1 MNAENEANEPYEE
14 PSVPQYQIQLENL
27 DFELKKLKA
36 NFFLLEQEHIRKEI
50 RIKSKLESAKKTLEK
65 PLKDLEK
72 ARNNDSS
79 LKDEEA
85 NKLNAKLDLI
95 EKKKEE
101 NEEKIQKLEENLG
114 PKIAEQ
120 NMKYER
126 MSMLDNDIQSTEVE
140 KKRLEKEIPTLDK
153 KTEQIIKTYPDSFK
167 KLTDDF
173 ILFDK
178 KSRIEVN
185 IQEIENKI
193 ILQNYKVKEFQEIKS
208 HFDELTSEKEGNAND
223 IELKLKLNEEKQNE
237 INTLVNSLGQ
247 KVNQIIQ
254 IEKYFNM
261 FDALFQKKDYI
272 NNNIPEDTIKNI
284 IMPFINDLFE
294 NYSEMNNNQLDVIDE
309 YQKEID
315 DLNDIKPASMQIK
328 RDLKLKE
335 NKLKEEKIFS
345 EYLQKLVKICENL
358 KESKW
363 ALGTRPME
371 ISEEQNFYEKLKEI
385 ILLSAEAS
393 KEEVETQFEEYLEL
407 KEEKAREYFY
417 LTGGSSDANDEVNQ
431 IKKQANGY
439 NDIIKRH
446 ENEIENL
453 TKNKK
458 LLQNELKALNDTINL
473 RSRELK
479 NSLSKFTEEE
489 FTDYFNINKA
499 LLKLVLFKEKK
510 SIVKNN
516 QYELSKENIHEN
528 VLEDHSRKKTN
539 MYTYLKRKY
548 LLEYLC
554 HLYNEDNLDFKDMN
568 ERTKKAYE
576 EISNEIN
583 NLFKEI
589 DNYKE
594 EINKCNNEIKAK
606 NSEMSDNNF
615 SGNALVNKLNE
626 KIEIL
631 QRDYRALES
640 ELEQE
645 RLEYESNKNNYE
657 TQIKQLTQEIEELEE
672 LLNNKLN
679 RMTDGTVNLF
689 LKYDDNNDNFVPE
702 KDKFIPGKYGYSQRE
717 FNFNHQ
723 TQTLYIKDSR
733 NNIIE
738 KKIKYDTIKRIS
750 LDVESY
756 KLVEEIEKTS
766 YKDDREKNKDPKR
779 KKKIKFFVVLRR
791 KNLDLVAKEYNDYKK
806 FADIANS
813 IIIHK

>member
-1 MNAENEANEPYEE
+1 MSTENEATEQYEE
-14 PSVPQYQIQLENL
+14 PTIPQYQIQLENL
-27 DFELKKLKA
+27 DYELKKLKA
-36 NFFLLEQEHIRKEI
+36 NLFLLEQEHSRKET
-50 RIKSKLESAKKTLEK
+50 RIKSKIDSAKKALEK
-65 PLKDLEK
+65 PLRDLEK
-72 ARNNDSS
+72 AKNNDSS
-79 LKDEEA
+79 LKGEET
-85 NKLNAKLDLI
+85 NKLKEELNSIA
-95 EKKKEE
+95 KKKEE
-101 NEEKIQKLEENLG
+101 NAEKIQKLEENLG

-120 NMKYER
+120 NLKYER
-126 MSMLDNDIQSTEVE
+126 MSMLENDIQSTEIE
-140 KKRLEKEIPTLDK
+140 KKRLEKEILTLDK
-153 KTEQIIKTYPDSFK
+153 KTEQIIKTYPESFK

-185 IQEIENKI
+185 IKEIENKI

-208 HFDELTSEKEGNAND
+208 HFDELTSEKEGNAGD

-247 KVNQIIQ
+247 GVNQIIQ

-261 FDALFQKKDYI
+261 FDALFQNKDYI
-272 NNNIPEDTIKNI
+272 NNKIPENTIKNT

-328 RDLKLKE
+328 KDLKLKE
-335 NKLKEEKIFS
+335 NKIKEEKNFS
-345 EYLQKLVKICENL
+345 EYLQKLVNICQNL

-363 ALGTRPME
+363 ALATGPMD
-371 ISEEQNFYEKLKEI
+371 ISEEQNFYEKLKEMI
-385 ILLSAEAS
+385 SLSAESS
-393 KEEVETQFEEYLEL
+393 KEEVEKQFDEYLEL

-417 LTGGSSDANDEVNQ
+417 LVGGSSNANDEFNQ
-431 IKKQANGY
+431 IKEQANGY
-439 NDIIKRH
+439 NDIITRH
-446 ENEIENL
+446 KNEIDNL
-453 TKNKK
+453 IKEKK

-473 RSRELK
+473 RSRELR

-554 HLYNEDNLDFKDMN
+554 HIYTEDNLDFKDMN
-568 ERTKKAYE
+568 ERTKKAFE
-576 EISNEIN
+576 ELNTEIS

-589 DNYKE
+589 DTYKE
-594 EINKCNNEIKAK
+594 EINNCDDKINAKKTEI
-606 NSEMSDNNF
+606 NDTNF
-615 SGNALVNKLNE
+615 SGNNLVNKLNDKIGILKGNLNSLE
-626 KIEIL
+626 K
-631 QRDYRALES
+631 

-645 RLEYESNKNNYE
+645 RMEYENNKSNYE
-657 TQIKQLTQEIEELEE
+657 TQIHQLTQEIEELEE

-689 LKYDDNNDNFVPE
+689 LKYDDNTINFNPE

-717 FNFNHQ
+717 FNFNHE
-723 TQTLYIKDSR
+723 TQTLYIKDTR

-750 LDVESY
+750 LDAESF
-756 KLVEEIEKTS
+756 KLVEEIEKKS

-779 KKKIKFFVVLRR
+779 KIKIKFFVVLRR

>member
-1 MNAENEANEPYEE
+1 MSTENEASEPNEE
-14 PSVPQYQIQLENL
+14 PTVPQYQIQLENL
-27 DFELKKLKA
+27 DYELKKLKA
-36 NFFLLEQEHIRKEI
+36 NLFLLEQEHSRKET
-50 RIKSKLESAKKTLEK
+50 RIKSKIDSAKKALEK
-65 PLKDLEK
+65 PLRDLEK
-72 ARNNDSS
+72 AKNNDSS
-79 LKDEEA
+79 LKGEET
-85 NKLNAKLDLI
+85 NKLKEELNLI
-95 EKKKEE
+95 AKKKEE
-101 NEEKIQKLEENLG
+101 NAEKIQKLEENLG

-120 NMKYER
+120 NLKYER
-126 MSMLDNDIQSTEVE
+126 MSMLENDIQSTEVE

-153 KTEQIIKTYPDSFK
+153 KTEQIIKTYPESFK

-185 IQEIENKI
+185 IKEIENKI

-208 HFDELTSEKEGNAND
+208 HFDELTSEKEGNAGD

-247 KVNQIIQ
+247 GVNQIIQ

-261 FDALFQKKDYI
+261 FDALFQNKDYI
-272 NNNIPEDTIKNI
+272 NNKIPENTIKNI
-284 IMPFINDLFE
+284 IIPFINDLFE

-328 RDLKLKE
+328 KDLKLKE
-335 NKLKEEKIFS
+335 NKIKEEKNFS
-345 EYLQKLVKICENL
+345 EYLQKLVNICQNL

-363 ALGTRPME
+363 ALATGPMD
-371 ISEEQNFYEKLKEI
+371 ISEEQNFYEKLKEMI
-385 ILLSAEAS
+385 SLSAETS
-393 KEEVETQFEEYLEL
+393 KEEVEKQFDEYLEL

-417 LTGGSSDANDEVNQ
+417 LVGGSSNANDEFNQ
-431 IKKQANGY
+431 IKEQANGY
-439 NDIIKRH
+439 NDIITRH
-446 ENEIENL
+446 KNEIDNL
-453 TKNKK
+453 IKEKK

-473 RSRELK
+473 RSRELR

-554 HLYNEDNLDFKDMN
+554 HIYTEDNLDFKDMN
-568 ERTKKAYE
+568 ERTKKAFE
-576 EISNEIN
+576 ELSSEIS

-589 DNYKE
+589 DTYKE
-594 EINKCNNEIKAK
+594 EINNCDDKINAKKTEI
-606 NSEMSDNNF
+606 NDTNF
-615 SGNALVNKLNE
+615 SGNNLVNKLNDKIGILKGNLNSLE
-626 KIEIL
+626 K
-631 QRDYRALES
+631 

-645 RLEYESNKNNYE
+645 RMEYENNKSNYE
-657 TQIKQLTQEIEELEE
+657 TQIHQLTQEIEELEE

-689 LKYDDNNDNFVPE
+689 LKYDDNTINFNPE

-717 FNFNHQ
+717 FNFNHE
-723 TQTLYIKDSR
+723 TQTLYIKDTR

-750 LDVESY
+750 LDVESF
-756 KLVEEIEKTS
+756 KLVEEIEKKS

-779 KKKIKFFVVLRR
+779 KIKIKFFVVLRR